1 MLSKRIVLPLL
12 LLGSGAAAVSIGLY
26 NSATDKI
33 EAFTDFA
40 GNLQLNSVYLPENDL
55 PEQRAALQELYVALG
70 GDYWSA
76 AYKQLTFVE
85 EVEAI
90 ANASSASS
98 ANLSGTLPPSIFTGL
113 PDLSVLFLAQNQDA
127 VFGSLAEGALCMAG
141 LTGQILD
148 VPSVITADM
157 LILQLQDTSLQNSC
171 AEPVGGGSSV
181 KYNSSCFS
189 NLFQSDSNQTSTAA
203 NIPGLT
209 CPSLHLQRPDN
220 ASVLTTAYFYNYM
233 AADPQLYSY
242 QGCSCTQP
250 LVAYYYNNA
259 TSGLFHMKCVSKSDS
274 AKIWA
279 IVSPFMTIALVL
291 LALLA
296 LYLVY
301 RKPLANEWEMMRIN
315 GLKRRHAPG
324 TLMERQGKGL
334 DLFHSGMSI
343 VMTDVEGSTGLWEW
357 NSHIMNS
364 ALALHD
370 HTLRSMLPKYF
381 GYEVTTEG
389 DAFMVAFHDPLD
401 AIAWALHVQLALLE
415 APWPPELLQ
424 HAQARLETCPEGK
437 LLFRGLRVRMAI
449 SIGIPA
455 EIIVHNVTKQVE
467 YRGEIIELSESLS
480 HLPAGGQ
487 VLLSDTTSQR
497 TAGRLHEIH
506 LPAFTFQCAKSC
518 LSRAQSKISFE
529 GLRHAVSKVL
539 VVSPSMKSTDELL
552 TAGSTPKSAASQMS
566 LLQAKRSSC
575 SSFKQTDSN
584 ASRELEPQHRL
595 PTEIHLDVNTE
606 EPESLRSRF
615 FHRAH
620 ACESAPET
628 STALASLPHS
638 ACIVIDMGSFLLS
651 ECRNRAYTADDA
663 ALPCIAGEHV
673 RQILPEALV
682 ERATLFPPFDPASQV
697 APSFFDAP
705 GAQAAGKVTPKQRA
719 PYSVMTG
726 PPATPRGSP
735 DSTQRFSQDLPDI
748 AFAFVSDS
756 GYKEIAGIDK
766 QQALIALGRFKSCVR
781 TSLLLCDGYE
791 CQEKEGTFL
800 VAFASPTAAVEW
812 ALTLHLALMR
822 VPWGE
827 ALLSLEPAREEHDPT
842 TGQVLTRGLS
852 ARVGIFHG
860 PITRLCPHPVTGR
873 AEYLGSAVSR
883 ASRLWAGCSAGQILV
898 EQSLVDALELEWTG
912 ASAMRPF
919 SAARLSPIALRN
931 HALLVHRQE
940 VDRAASQSLCSKT
953 SLSGIVGRQLTLSK
967 RSSTMARHSQSLP
980 RWLSIDPGYVPRQY
994 EDVAS
999 PLGSDVAL
1007 MRRRSMSMGQTPG
1020 SRVGLVRLM
1029 SKGQDVSRDLKDFD
1043 EWRNKSGSN
1052 SLCSTPHADL
1062 ATGVKV
1068 HDNAAFIRTGSGKE
1082 VLQSQDS
1089 KAGIIEAMA
1098 RASAEGE
1105 KVSKPQETAPV
1116 ASQTVLTDIP
1126 STLVAVEVY
1135 HMGQYTYKGM
1145 SEKVQLCQVFPASLS
1160 ERRQGYSD
1168 TAFHG
1173 KAVCLKRDDSL
1184 ALSVQVKLPE
1194 VLQLPLSAEPPLC
1207 INMVL

>member
-98 ANLSGTLPPSIFTGL
+98 VTYVDFPLFANIFTVKVPWFTPGFSYCRWWGVTCCLTASEAVLPICSYLQSVGMIALTGANLSGTLPPSIFTGL
-113 PDLSVLFLAQNQDA
+113 PDLSVLFLAQNQ
-127 VFGSLAEGALCMAG
+127 G

-449 SIGIPA
+449 STGIPA

-506 LPAFTFQCAKSC
+506 LPAFTFQPSVP
-518 LSRAQSKISFE
+518 LS
-529 GLRHAVSKVL
+529 
-539 VVSPSMKSTDELL
+539 
-552 TAGSTPKSAASQMS
+552 
-566 LLQAKRSSC
+566 

-705 GAQAAGKVTPKQRA
+705 
-719 PYSVMTG
+719 
-726 PPATPRGSP
+726 RGSGSRQGDSQAESPLLSDDGAPCNPQGVP

-812 ALTLHLALMR
+812 ALTLQLALMR

-967 RSSTMARHSQSLP
+967 R
-980 RWLSIDPGYVPRQY
+980 QY

-1135 HMGQYTYKGM
+1135 HMGTIHLQGYVRKGSAM
-1145 SEKVQLCQVFPASLS
+1145 QVFPAACRSA
-1160 ERRQGYSD
+1160 GKD
-1168 TAFHG
+1168 TAIQPSM
-1173 KAVCLKRDDSL
+1173 A
-1184 ALSVQVKLPE
+1184 KLC
-1194 VLQLPLSAEPPLC
+1194 V
-1207 INMVL
+1207 